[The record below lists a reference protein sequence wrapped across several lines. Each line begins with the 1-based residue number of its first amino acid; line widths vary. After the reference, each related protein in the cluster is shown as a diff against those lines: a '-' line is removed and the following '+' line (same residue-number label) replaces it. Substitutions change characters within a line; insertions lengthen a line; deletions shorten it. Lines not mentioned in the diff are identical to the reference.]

1 MFLGRA
7 SLRNSTDWLLPKLYG
22 PDYWVHSKVLTN
34 IFFMIKNFF
43 FCRMN
48 IYLRNIDILFVTQTF
63 SVSKY
68 ISEMRY
74 IVFTFSFI
82 FCSIKIFFFRIK
94 TFFSVNNVY
103 FVKSTNIFS
112 NKIFFFFNLVLQQMN
127 NQERRLQVW

>member
-1 MFLGRA
+1 MI
-7 SLRNSTDWLLPKLYG
+7 K
-22 PDYWVHSKVLTN
+22 K
-34 IFFMIKNFF
+34 IFFG
-43 FCRMN
+43 RMN

-127 NQERRLQVW
+127 NQERRLQV

>member
-34 IFFMIKNFF
+34 IFFMIKKIF

-48 IYLRNIDILFVTQTF
+48 IYLRNIDSLFVTQTF

-112 NKIFFFFNLVLQQMN
+112 NKKIFFFNLVLQQMN

>member
-34 IFFMIKNFF
+34 IFFMIKKIF

-82 FCSIKIFFFRIK
+82 FFSIKIFFFRIK

>member
-34 IFFMIKNFF
+34 IFFMIKKIF

-82 FCSIKIFFFRIK
+82 FCSIKIFFFCIK